1 MVTIFYTIMLAF
13 SLVLSI
19 AYIFLWRKHFDVHIT
34 LVYALIPVANL
45 GYLLYSKAESYEAA
59 LMAQKIIYIGGCYLL
74 LIIMLIVFSL
84 CHIKLHS
91 LVKVGF
97 MTLSTLVYIS
107 VLSIGNSEIFY
118 KKPIIFYTVNGIPN
132 LDKKYGFMHA
142 VFTTMVIG
150 YFALGLIAIIYSLI
164 KKNQVSRRNI
174 YFLFISEAVSIFAY
188 FLGKITNSNVDLVPL
203 SYVCAQLMYLL
214 IINRISLYDV
224 TDAAIDSMVQEGDK
238 GFVSVDF
245 KYRYLGS
252 NHTAREIIPSLK
264 DLTVDKS
271 IKNNATVKDTL
282 IRWLDV
288 FRSDNSRSQFYYEK
302 DDKIYLISI
311 SFLFDGHKNRG
322 YHLFITD
329 DTQNQQY
336 IKLIDTFNDELIHEV
351 QEKTAQILEMHDKM
365 ILAMATLVESRD
377 NSTGGHIKRTSTAVR
392 ILTDEM
398 KKDHFM
404 GLTDQFYRNVTK
416 AAPMHDLGKIAVDD
430 AILRKPGKLTDEE
443 YAVMKS
449 HAAEGAKIVH
459 EILKDTEDNDFH
471 LIAENVAHYHHE
483 RYDGSGYPD
492 GLKGDNI
499 PIEARITAIA
509 DVYDV
514 LVSKRVYKEKV
525 SFSEASQ
532 IILNGMGTQFD
543 KRLEP
548 YFVKARPKLEEYYS
562 SIEC

>member
-132 LDKKYGFMHA
+132 LDKKYGFMHT

-271 IKNNATVKDTL
+271 IKNNSTVKDTL